1 MFFFSE
7 IFKLPVARKAII
19 TMAVISFKS
28 VDNIPKLIAKYI
40 VNWYIKEPTIIAVVS
55 LIKVNFLNSV
65 IPIMIEAIP
74 RTKVPIPI

>member
-1 MFFFSE
+1 
-7 IFKLPVARKAII
+7 
-19 TMAVISFKS
+19 MAVISFKS

-74 RTKVPIPI
+74 RTKVPIPIFTSENPKNEP